1 MAQFYGNMVKLKTA
15 LQNKKESY
23 LDKATQMQSSKL
35 TIMDF
40 NHLYENKVHTPL
52 LVLLAATQI

>member
-1 MAQFYGNMVKLKTA
+1 MKTA

-23 LDKATQMQSSKL
+23 LDKGKQMQSSKL